1 MTGIEDWALLAEKIE
16 IYWYSVAC
24 DGSSYFCFKS
34 GKLDTPEN
42 ISKKYFQLK
51 VVVNMEVYW
60 YLKFVVIM

>member
-1 MTGIEDWALLAEKIE
+1 MGLFTVVLLKFIRSMTGIEDWALLAEKIE

-42 ISKKYFQLK
+42 ISKKYF
-51 VVVNMEVYW
+51 
-60 YLKFVVIM
+60 

>member
-1 MTGIEDWALLAEKIE
+1 MGLFTVILLNFIRSMTGIEDWALLAEKIE

-42 ISKKYFQLK
+42 ISKKYF
-51 VVVNMEVYW
+51 
-60 YLKFVVIM
+60 